1 MEKIKNFLEEKL
13 VPITDKVTNNKYVKI
28 LMDSFMGISALTI
41 GASFFLLVRSLPFGE
56 GYTNFLQSTG
66 LYDILNFPILI
77 TSDLIS
83 LYLILAIGYFTA
95 KSFNKKPINGAL
107 IALGSYLMLTPFET
121 TATLTNDAGVEVTGV
136 VSNVLATSSFSS
148 QGIFLAMIVGII
160 ATRIYIWFDDK
171 GFKLKMPASVPENVT
186 NMFETM
192 IPASVVFIIFMAVRV
207 ACQYTSFGTAQ
218 NLIYGLLQMPLTKI
232 GGGYWGAFAYK
243 IVGLFLW
250 LFGIH
255 GSMLMYVAMGSIA
268 NAMWAENMVAFAKG
282 LPAPH
287 AEWLYMYFVNMGGSG
302 ATMGLVLLMC
312 FLAKS
317 EHLKA
322 LGRVALPTSIF
333 NINEPIIF
341 GTPMVMNPSLAIPF
355 VLAPI
360 ANFFLT
366 SLVNHFGFAVLT
378 GAMQNN
384 YYPVGVLGMFATG
397 SWTGFVWSIILIIVD
412 LIIYFPFFKM
422 YDAQKVKEEQEI
434 AANEED
440 LGDDLI

>member
-1 MEKIKNFLEEKL
+1 
-13 VPITDKVTNNKYVKI
+13 
-28 LMDSFMGISALTI
+28 
-41 GASFFLLVRSLPFGE
+41 
-56 GYTNFLQSTG
+56 
-66 LYDILNFPILI
+66 
-77 TSDLIS
+77 
-83 LYLILAIGYFTA
+83 
-95 KSFNKKPINGAL
+95 
-107 IALGSYLMLTPFET
+107 
-121 TATLTNDAGVEVTGV
+121 
-136 VSNVLATSSFSS
+136 
-148 QGIFLAMIVGII
+148 
-160 ATRIYIWFDDK
+160 
-171 GFKLKMPASVPENVT
+171 
-186 NMFETM
+186 
-192 IPASVVFIIFMAVRV
+192 
-207 ACQYTSFGTAQ
+207 
-218 NLIYGLLQMPLTKI
+218 
-232 GGGYWGAFAYK
+232 
-243 IVGLFLW
+243 
-250 LFGIH
+250 
-255 GSMLMYVAMGSIA
+255 
-268 NAMWAENMVAFAKG
+268 
-282 LPAPH
+282 
-287 AEWLYMYFVNMGGSG
+287 
-302 ATMGLVLLMC
+302 MGLVLLMC